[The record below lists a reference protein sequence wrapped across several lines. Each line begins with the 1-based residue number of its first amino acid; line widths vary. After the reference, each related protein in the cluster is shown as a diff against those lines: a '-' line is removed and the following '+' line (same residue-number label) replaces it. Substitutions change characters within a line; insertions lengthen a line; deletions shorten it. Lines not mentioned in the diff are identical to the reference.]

1 MKQIIRLTESDLHRL
16 VKESVYKILAETDAS
31 SSGDVNRP
39 VFPMMRRP
47 SPVGEPTDEKIKLV
61 DISGAIDRDGGDNHS
76 ITINHVTDSKKKV
89 NESEE
94 DGALMPMN
102 NHPFADR
109 DKWKATVKQDRDRL
123 QQLMWNNEYKNHP
136 NRHFLNSE
144 TKFGHFD
151 LYLEEAAFQLLGIDR
166 FAIGGLFAEENG
178 MMPNPWEDIY
188 HILKW
193 AIDNKGLNP
202 NYLRKVSN
210 KDWQADDDEYGMKPD
225 IMSSDDW
232 DNYVMSVNNGEQRI
246 FTSEELR
253 DISSHLPLNLKK
265 SLYNDLINVS
275 RIGLVGEMVDHMLA
289 MNDGENALQFCN
301 AVDSR
306 IYQLRGAG
314 FNPNRLY
321 NNKSLRVIVA
331 DALKENPEL
340 QNAQKYI
347 GTKI

>member
-1 MKQIIRLTESDLHRL
+1 
-16 VKESVYKILAETDAS
+16 
-31 SSGDVNRP
+31 
-39 VFPMMRRP
+39 
-47 SPVGEPTDEKIKLV
+47 
-61 DISGAIDRDGGDNHS
+61 
-76 ITINHVTDSKKKV
+76 
-89 NESEE
+89 
-94 DGALMPMN
+94 
-102 NHPFADR
+102 
-109 DKWKATVKQDRDRL
+109 
-123 QQLMWNNEYKNHP
+123 
-136 NRHFLNSE
+136 
-144 TKFGHFD
+144 
-151 LYLEEAAFQLLGIDR
+151 
-166 FAIGGLFAEENG
+166 

-232 DNYVMSVNNGEQRI
+232 DNYVTSVNNGEQRI

-289 MNDGENALQFCN
+289 MNDGEN
-301 AVDSR
+301 
-306 IYQLRGAG
+306 
-314 FNPNRLY
+314 PNRLY

-347 GTKI
+347 GTNNYAGLRGK

>member
-1 MKQIIRLTESDLHRL
+1 MEK
-16 VKESVYKILAETDAS
+16 KIS
-31 SSGDVNRP
+31 
-39 VFPMMRRP
+39 
-47 SPVGEPTDEKIKLV
+47 
-61 DISGAIDRDGGDNHS
+61 
-76 ITINHVTDSKKKV
+76 
-89 NESEE
+89 ESEE

-102 NHPFADR
+102 SHPFADR

-123 QQLMWNNEYKNHP
+123 QQLMWDNEYKNHP

-232 DNYVMSVNNGEQRI
+232 DNYLTSVNNSEQRI

-314 FNPNRLY
+314 FNPGGLY

-347 GTKI
+347 GTKV